1 MDNNANQFKPS
12 IKMRIQSFFLQS
24 KRVWLLL
31 KKPSM
36 EEFKSIA
43 YVSAIGIL
51 ALGAIGFLISDI
63 MKLFSNVF

>member
-1 MDNNANQFKPS
+1 MQQSSSFKPS
-12 IKMRIQSFFLQS
+12 IKTRLGSFFLQS

-43 YVSAIGIL
+43 AVSAVGIL
-51 ALGAIGFLISDI
+51 ALGAVGFIISDV
-63 MKLFSNVF
+63 MKLFGGLF

>member
-1 MDNNANQFKPS
+1 METANQFKPS
-12 IKMRIQSFFLQS
+12 LKTKIGSFLLQS

-43 YVSAIGIL
+43 SVSAIGIL
-51 ALGAIGFLISDI
+51 GLGAIGFIITDI
-63 MKLFSNVF
+63 VKLLGKLF